1 VDRRFPEKKGLPGKK
16 FAEVSPKNGDL
27 GVDLQ
32 SFTHSVSH
40 YMKAPITAILG
51 FSSLLQEELVRIEHT
66 IKKVHIRSEISHY
79 SDRITENARLL
90 EKMINDLVFTLRLK
104 KGKAELIKIE
114 EVCRDVINSLGNL
127 FHKKNISVEVEK
139 DMPPALAGR
148 EHLHYILSELLGNA
162 AQFSREKSTIF
173 IGFNNGEYFV
183 RDEGIGISSEILDR
197 VFTIFFTTRGKKSMC
212 TGTGLYIVK
221 RIVELYDGIIRIES
235 MPNRG
240 TTVFF
245 SFFA

>member
-1 VDRRFPEKKGLPGKK
+1 
-16 FAEVSPKNGDL
+16 
-27 GVDLQ
+27 
-32 SFTHSVSH
+32 
-40 YMKAPITAILG
+40 
-51 FSSLLQEELVRIEHT
+51 
-66 IKKVHIRSEISHY
+66 
-79 SDRITENARLL
+79 
-90 EKMINDLVFTLRLK
+90 
-104 KGKAELIKIE
+104 
-114 EVCRDVINSLGNL
+114 
-127 FHKKNISVEVEK
+127 VEK